1 VRSALRFWQS
11 LQQFNLPARS
21 NIIYEGGVFKPLQKV
36 DLEEGTKAI
45 VILMPG
51 RILDV
56 ARKYRIK
63 VQRDMTSEF
72 VGERR

>member
-1 VRSALRFWQS
+1 

-45 VILMPG
+45 VILMPE
-51 RILDV
+51 RILDM

>member
-1 VRSALRFWQS
+1 MRSAPRFWQS

-45 VILMPG
+45 VILMPE
-51 RILDV
+51 RILDM